1 MTTVDR
7 ALALL
12 TGDDAPPAQPPS
24 ARTIEKAVAWEI
36 EDEIAAKTGR
46 ARFGPLQALAGD
58 LDALEESIKE
68 VDAWLAKNV
77 DDLDGVDAAVRDVS
91 DDTKQN
97 EVVTEN
103 LEALDRVLAKIVA
116 TAPQGLSL
124 HPRAEKALRLRS
136 VDRDVTRGADQLR
149 AALKNASVLRKDDT
163 YQGLRSVREQKNH
176 LDRVRSRFAQDAS
189 KLASKRLS
197 SIFLRQD
204 SVGGTTASAE
214 QRRDAL
220 LRRQAAAHDR
230 VLKDASL
237 KTLCG
242 ALARIR
248 ASSALKACHQAWAKA
263 SASMYGE
270 SIAALID
277 ALRRESRFVE
287 RLLDDVIPV
296 VDREQSFAKKV
307 FGVRDDDCL
316 KVQFATLRKALLNA
330 AAAPDT
336 DPITVYAACD
346 RKTSS
351 FVSTLLREA
360 RSTAADGIRQEVRIA
375 GDRCD
380 AQDLKRYKRRDHKLG
395 GAPADG
401 AAFACSLCDAVERS
415 LQSLDDQRVRRDVVE
430 PAYKALL
437 LKVDAMIDRIAEAN
451 AKHAHLSRVETRYFL
466 ARRLQTHAKSPRL
479 QAYAAKCR
487 AASDDAS
494 KAYATAMMDNAFPK
508 ASAYFDLRSRGAA
521 TSAKGFDAAR
531 SEIARA
537 EKSLRNLAER
547 LDKHV
552 AARGDDALRG
562 MLRGCVFG
570 HAAQAIASY
579 DALAR
584 ADGRGLDDA
593 ARAVALAKRMRAL

>member
-1 MTTVDR
+1 MSTVDR

-12 TGDDAPPAQPPS
+12 TGDDAPPAPTPS

-91 DDTKQN
+91 DDTKTN

-103 LEALDRVLAKIVA
+103 LEALDKVLAKVVA

-163 YQGLRSVREQKNH
+163 YQGLRSVREQKHH
-176 LDRVRSRFAQDAS
+176 LDRVRSRFAQDAA

-197 SIFLRQD
+197 NVFLRQD

-248 ASSALKACHQAWAKA
+248 AASALKACHQTWAKA

-277 ALRRESRFVE
+277 ALRRSPNFVE

-296 VDREQSFAKKV
+296 VDKEQSFAKKV
-307 FGVRDDDCL
+307 FGVRDDECM
-316 KVQFATLRKALLNA
+316 KVQFAALRQALLSA

-351 FVSTLLREA
+351 FVSTLLKEA
-360 RSTAADGIRQEVRIA
+360 RSTAADGIRQEVRLA

-380 AQDLKRYKRRDHKLG
+380 AQDLKRYRKRDHKLG

-401 AAFACSLCDAVERS
+401 AAFACSLVDAVERS
-415 LQSLDDQRVRRDVVE
+415 LSSLDSQQVRRDVVE

-437 LKVDAMIDRIAEAN
+437 LKVDAMIERAAAAN
-451 AKHAHLSRVETRYFL
+451 AKHSNLSRVETRYFL
-466 ARRLQTHAKSPRL
+466 ARRLLNHTKSPRL

-494 KAYATAMMDNAFPK
+494 QAYATAMMDNAFPK

-531 SEIARA
+531 AEINKA

-562 MLRGCVFG
+562 MLRGVVFG
-570 HAAQAIASY
+570 HAAAAIASY

-584 ADGRGLDDA
+584 ADGRGLEDA
-593 ARAVALAKRMRAL
+593 ARAVALAKRMRSL

>member
-24 ARTIEKAVAWEI
+24 ARTIEKAVAWQI

>member
-1 MTTVDR
+1 MSTVDR

-12 TGDDAPPAQPPS
+12 TGDDAPPAPTPS

-91 DDTKQN
+91 DDTKTN

-103 LEALDRVLAKIVA
+103 LEALDRVLAKVVA

-197 SIFLRQD
+197 NVFMRQD

-277 ALRRESRFVE
+277 ALKLESRFVE

-307 FGVRDDDCL
+307 FGARDDDCL
-316 KVQFATLRKALLNA
+316 KVQFAALRQALLNA
-330 AAAPDT
+330 AAASDT

-351 FVSTLLREA
+351 FVSTLLKEA
-360 RSTAADGIRQEVRIA
+360 RAKAADGIRQEVRLA

-415 LQSLDDQRVRRDVVE
+415 LSSLDDQRVRKDVVE

-437 LKVDAMIDRIAEAN
+437 LKVDVMIERTAAAN
-451 AKHAHLSRVETRYFL
+451 AKHAHLSVVETRYFL
-466 ARRLQTHAKSPRL
+466 ARRLLNHTKSPRL

-508 ASAYFDLRSRGAA
+508 ASLYFDARSRGAA

-531 SEIARA
+531 SEVAKA
-537 EKSLRNLAER
+537 EKGLRSLAER

-570 HAAQAIASY
+570 HAAAAIASY

-584 ADGRGLDDA
+584 ADGRGLEDA

>member
-1 MTTVDR
+1 MSTVDR

-12 TGDDAPPAQPPS
+12 TGDDAPPAPHPS

-91 DDTKQN
+91 DDTKTN

-103 LEALDRVLAKIVA
+103 LESLDRVLAKVVA

-149 AALKNASVLRKDDT
+149 AALKNASFLRKDDT
-163 YQGLRSVREQKNH
+163 YQHLRSVREQKHH

-197 SIFLRQD
+197 NVFMRQD

-220 LRRQAAAHDR
+220 LRRQSAAHDR

-242 ALARIR
+242 ALARLR
-248 ASSALKACHQAWAKA
+248 ASSALKQCHQAWAKA

-277 ALRRESRFVE
+277 ALRRSPNFVE

-296 VDREQSFAKKV
+296 VDKEQSFAKKV
-307 FGVRDDDCL
+307 FGTRDDECM
-316 KVQFATLRKALLNA
+316 KVQFATLRQALLSA
-330 AAAPDT
+330 AAASDT
-336 DPITVYAACD
+336 DPIAVYAACD
-346 RKTSS
+346 RKASS
-351 FVSTLLREA
+351 FIATLLKEA
-360 RSTAADGIRQEVRIA
+360 RSHAADGIRQEVRTA

-380 AQDLKRYKRRDHKLG
+380 AQDLKRYRKRDHKLG

-415 LQSLDDQRVRRDVVE
+415 LGMLDSDKVRQDVVE

-437 LKVDAMIDRIAEAN
+437 LKVDAMIERTAAAN
-451 AKHAHLSRVETRYFL
+451 AKHSNLSRVETRYFL
-466 ARRLQTHAKSPRL
+466 ARRLKQHAKSPRL

-487 AASDDAS
+487 AAADDAS

-508 ASAYFDLRSRGAA
+508 ASQYFDARSRGAA

-531 SEIARA
+531 SEISKA
-537 EKSLRNLAER
+537 EKALRNLAER

-562 MLRGCVFG
+562 MLRGVVFG
-570 HAAQAIASY
+570 HAAAAIASY

-593 ARAVALAKRMRAL
+593 ARAVALAKRMRSL

>member
-1 MTTVDR
+1 MSTVDR
-7 ALALL
+7 ALALI

-24 ARTIEKAVAWEI
+24 HKTIEKAVAWEI

-68 VDAWLAKNV
+68 VDGWLEKNV

-91 DDTKQN
+91 DDAKAN
-97 EVVTEN
+97 EVVSQN
-103 LEALDRVLAKIVA
+103 LEALDRVLAKVVA

-149 AALKNASVLRKDDT
+149 AALKNVSALRKDDT
-163 YQGLRSVREQKNH
+163 YQKLRSVREQKHH
-176 LDRVRSRFAQDAS
+176 LDRVRTRFAQDAA

-197 SIFLRQD
+197 NVFMRQD

-230 VLKDASL
+230 VLRDASL

-248 ASSALKACHQAWAKA
+248 AASALKQCHQAWAKA
-263 SASMYGE
+263 SSPIYGE

-277 ALRRESRFVE
+277 ALRRSPNFVE
-287 RLLDDVIPV
+287 RLLDDVVPV
-296 VDREQSFAKKV
+296 VDKEQSFAKKV

-316 KVQFATLRKALLNA
+316 KVQFATLRRALLGA
-330 AAAPDT
+330 ASSSDM

-351 FVSTLLREA
+351 FIATLLKEA
-360 RSTAADGIRQEVRIA
+360 RATAADGIRQEVRTA

-380 AQDLKRYKRRDHKLG
+380 AQDLKRYRKRDHKLG

-415 LQSLDDQRVRRDVVE
+415 LSMLDSDKVRNDVVE

-437 LKVDAMIDRIAEAN
+437 LKVDAMIDRIAAAN
-451 AKHAHLSRVETRYFL
+451 AKHSHLSRVETRYFL
-466 ARRLQTHAKSPRL
+466 ARRLRPFSKSPRL

-487 AASDDAS
+487 TLADDAS

-508 ASAYFDLRSRGAA
+508 ASQYFDARSRGAA

-531 SEIARA
+531 SEISKA
-537 EKSLRNLAER
+537 EKLLRGMNER

-584 ADGRGLDDA
+584 ADGRGLEDA

>member
-1 MTTVDR
+1 MSTVDR

-12 TGDDAPPAQPPS
+12 TGDEPQHTQTPS

-91 DDTKQN
+91 DDTKTN

-103 LEALDRVLAKIVA
+103 LEALDRVLAKIVS

-149 AALKNASVLRKDDT
+149 AALKNASFLRKDDT

-197 SIFLRQD
+197 NVFMRQD

-307 FGVRDDDCL
+307 FGTRDDDCL
-316 KVQFATLRKALLNA
+316 KVQFATLRQALLGA
-330 AAAPDT
+330 AAASDT

-351 FVSTLLREA
+351 FVAILLREA
-360 RSTAADGIRQEVRIA
+360 RSTAADGIRQEVRTA

-380 AQDLKRYKRRDHKLG
+380 AQDLKRYRKRDHKLG

-415 LQSLDDQRVRRDVVE
+415 LQSLDDQRVRKDVVE

-437 LKVDAMIDRIAEAN
+437 LKVDAMIERTAAAN
-451 AKHAHLSRVETRYFL
+451 AKHSNLSRVETRYFL
-466 ARRLQTHAKSPRL
+466 ARRLLNHTKSPRL

-508 ASAYFDLRSRGAA
+508 ASSYFDARSRGAA

-531 SEIARA
+531 SEVARA

-584 ADGRGLDDA
+584 ADGRGLEDA